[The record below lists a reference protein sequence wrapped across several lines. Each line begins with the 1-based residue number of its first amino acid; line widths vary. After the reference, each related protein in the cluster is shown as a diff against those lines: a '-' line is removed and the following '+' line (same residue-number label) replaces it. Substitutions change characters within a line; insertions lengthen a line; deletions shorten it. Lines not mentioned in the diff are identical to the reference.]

1 MRGKLDPQCSCLPVK
16 ICPGCVMK
24 LLEDVLLCF
33 TLPGRSYSVEP
44 LLAGSG
50 MMFGAPSKV
59 FTLPSN
65 ALTGIPLVSST
76 MLREETLQ
84 PAPEV
89 LPIPEK
95 GRD

>member
-1 MRGKLDPQCSCLPVK
+1 ME
-16 ICPGCVMK
+16 
-24 LLEDVLLCF
+24 LLEDVLVCF
-33 TLPGRSYSVEP
+33 TLLGRSYSVEP
-44 LLAGSG
+44 LRAGSA

-59 FTLPSN
+59 LTLPSN

-76 MLREETLQ
+76 MLREKTLQ

-95 GRD
+95 ILNSGRCGERPHC